1 MLWLATRISFGIILV
16 NIFALLCTYGTGEHN
31 ELVKMTRQA
40 LFAIPLLL
48 GFDLSR
54 YAQRCWRAD
63 CLAD

>member
-1 MLWLATRISFGIILV
+1 MLWLATRIGFGIILV
-16 NIFALLCTYGTGEHN
+16 NIFALLCTYGTGSHN
-31 ELVKMTRQA
+31 EFIEMTRQA

-54 YAQRCWRAD
+54 YARRCWHAD